1 MACDAGRWHLHVVH
15 LVGEERL
22 FGLEGFRAN
31 LADVG
36 VIWAFV
42 HRLDVGVQ
50 GALLRV
56 AGSK

>member
-1 MACDAGRWHLHVVH
+1 MVH

-42 HRLDVGVQ
+42 YRLDVRVQ